1 MPRTR
6 SRARPTRPC
15 IAACLLVLGLLSAC
29 GSDPLAEARK
39 RQEADDFEGS
49 LAPLQN
55 LASERPNDAEV
66 QYRYGLALVRTGQP
80 SLAIW
85 SLRRA
90 MEDPQW
96 LDPAARELA
105 QSAVSTSNPDAGID
119 AMNQLLEKK
128 PDDVDALVL
137 RARAKIESRR
147 DYEGALAD
155 AERAIAIDPDHSDAL
170 VMHAVALLMLAR
182 ADEAEQALKDLEA
195 RAVDVDLGLDVGAR
209 FCVARAMFEQAKERF
224 DPAEAMY
231 EKCLADFPADG
242 TVVNQSIAFFDE
254 REKPERSLA
263 ILQKVV
269 DADPL
274 ASAARVELSQRLES
288 AGKRDEAEKVLR
300 DGTTVRDTELASVAW
315 VDLANLFASRGD
327 LATSAD
333 ALGHAME
340 KMRDPR
346 PELVYQ
352 YADTLVMVGRIAE
365 AREVAKKLTV
375 PAHRELLEARAL
387 MQEGHLKEALAHF
400 DEGLRL
406 WPDNA
411 VARYYAARTAERLG
425 DLARAIDDYRYSI
438 RAGVAQTDAR
448 YRLARLHEAA
458 RTYDVAVGV
467 ARHSTTEVPPD
478 PEAELVALRI
488 LARLGRLNDVQ
499 ALVIGYSQDPER
511 WGRAVAAM
519 AQGVRASRGASE
531 AAHFVRS
538 AHGLDLADP
547 RNADALAELVS
558 ALCESGDA
566 AGAVKDADA
575 AIAKHDD
582 VARFHA
588 LRGQALAAAGKKDAA
603 RAAYER
609 ALALDAKCGPALL
622 GLARL
627 EVAEGHPDA
636 ALARY
641 ADAVAAQGDV
651 DLGDPAP
658 RREWAELLLAQG
670 RKEEAIARLEDLL
683 LHDPY
688 DGGAA
693 ARLALLRA
701 EREEMRD
708 EALSLA
714 KRAVFFGG
722 SPEAWEA
729 LAQVQTARGDSEQ
742 ASLARARAE
751 RARAGHE
758 TPPEAEPPSSS

>member
-1 MPRTR
+1 MNRIR
-6 SRARPTRPC
+6 RRARLVRPC
-15 IAACLLVLGLLSAC
+15 IAACLVAFGLLAAC
-29 GSDPLAEARK
+29 GGDPLAEARK
-39 RQEADDFEGS
+39 RQEAEDFEGS
-49 LAPLQN
+49 LPLLQN

-90 MEDPQW
+90 MDDPQW
-96 LDPAARELA
+96 LDPAARVLA
-105 QSAVSTSNPDAGID
+105 QSTISTGNPDAGID

-128 PDDVDALVL
+128 PDDADALVL

-155 AERAIAIDPDHSDAL
+155 AEAAIAIDPDHSDAL
-170 VMHAVALLMLAR
+170 VMRAVALLMLAR
-182 ADEAEQALKDLEA
+182 ADDAEQALKDLEA

-224 DPAEAMY
+224 DSAEAMY

-242 TVVNQSIAFFDE
+242 TVVNQSISFFDE
-254 REKPERSLA
+254 QEKPERSLA
-263 ILQKVV
+263 ILQKLV

-274 ASAARVELSQRLES
+274 ASSARLELSKRLES
-288 AGKRDEAEKVLR
+288 AGRRDEAEKVLR
-300 DGTTVRDTELASVAW
+300 DGTTVRDAELASVAW
-315 VDLANLFASRGD
+315 IDLANLLASRGD
-327 LATSAD
+327 LPGSAD
-333 ALGHAME
+333 ALGHAVE
-340 KMRDPR
+340 KTRDPR

-352 YADTLVMVGRIAE
+352 YADTLVMTGQIAR
-365 AREVAKKLTV
+365 AREVAKQLTV
-375 PAHRELLEARAL
+375 PAHRELFEARAL

-411 VARYYAARTAERLG
+411 VARYYAARTAERVG

-438 RAGVAQTDAR
+438 RAGVTQTDAR

-458 RTYDVAVGV
+458 RTYDLAVGV
-467 ARHSTTEVPPD
+467 GRHSTPEVPPD
-478 PEAELVALRI
+478 PEAELVALRV
-488 LARLGRLNDVQ
+488 LSRLGRLNDVQ
-499 ALVIGYSQDPER
+499 PFVVGYSQDPER

-519 AQGVRASRGASE
+519 AQGVRASRGAAE
-531 AAHFVRS
+531 AARFVRG
-538 AHGLDLADP
+538 AHDLDLDDP

-558 ALCESGDA
+558 ALCDSGDA
-566 AGAVKDADA
+566 PGAVKA
-575 AIAKHDD
+575 AEAAVAKHGD

-588 LRGQALAAAGKKDAA
+588 LRGQALAAARKNDAA

-609 ALALDAKCGPALL
+609 ALALDPKNAPALL
-622 GLARL
+622 GLGRL
-627 EVAEGHPDA
+627 EVAEGHLDA

-641 ADAVAAQGDV
+641 ADAVAAQGEV
-651 DLGDPAP
+651 DLGDPTP
-658 RREWAELLLAQG
+658 WREDAELLLAQG
-670 RKEEAIARLEDLL
+670 RKDEAIARLEDLL

-693 ARLALLRA
+693 ARLAVLRA
-701 EREEMRD
+701 DSEQTRD

-742 ASLARARAE
+742 AALAKSRAE

-758 TPPEAEPPSSS
+758 IPPEAEPPSSG